1 MSARRALI
9 GVAVAAFLLRLVAL
23 FVHGGPLAAPTGYD
37 DGVYFS
43 SSALWLRGLLPY
55 RDFVLVHP
63 PGILWVFAL
72 TSWLPDPGVAFVA
85 ARVLACI
92 AGGVN
97 ALLIGCIVMR
107 AAGPFGGIVAAALYA
122 IYPDAVTAERS
133 AYLEPFLNL
142 AVLSSMFVRERRPF
156 LSGVL
161 CGAACAIKFWGGIW
175 LIAGLFKRERLRFF
189 AGACLG
195 GLVLVAPIA
204 FPALNEFITQT
215 LRFQLSRPPDGTL
228 DLLTRAREML
238 MSGHLA
244 TSLLALLGLW
254 KTRDRVFAIAMLLT
268 IVGFFASASYWTHYN
283 AHLAVSQCVLAGF
296 AVAAL
301 GMRRSL
307 LIALML
313 IVFDA
318 RTILRTLRP
327 HPSIEM
333 VAAAQTPGPF
343 FAFDPSWSLAA
354 HHLPPASPP
363 VIVDTYA
370 TMLLPQPLI
379 RARLASSNS
388 VLLGWRGI
396 WQLNATDRAWF
407 AAHFECTNPD
417 AGNMCLWKRRA
428 QPRAATIEEQFI
440 RFGDGWYDLEGDP
453 PNTWRW
459 MSRRSVIALPAREG
473 TLHLEFDRPE
483 LLSIELD
490 GREVPGVDI
499 RVDGNAPHTLVITSS
514 RVFVPAR
521 ERRWSRDTRELSVR
535 LTRLTFVVAPLP
547 ASGERVAR
555 SAG

>member
-1 MSARRALI
+1 MSARRALL
-9 GVAVAAFLLRLVAL
+9 GVAFAAFAIRLAAL

-72 TSWLPDPGVAFVA
+72 TSWLPDPGVAFAA

-92 AGGVN
+92 AGGVST
-97 ALLIGCIVMR
+97 LLIGCIVTR
-107 AAGPFGGIVAAALYA
+107 AAGPLGGIAAAALYA
-122 IYPDAVTAERS
+122 LYPDAVTAERS

-142 AVLSSMFVRERRPF
+142 AVLSSMFARERRPF

-175 LIAGLFKRERLRFF
+175 VIAALFKRERLRFL
-189 AGACLG
+189 AGACIA
-195 GLVLVAPIA
+195 GLVLLAPIA

-228 DLLTRAREML
+228 DLLTRAREMFF
-238 MSGHLA
+238 SGHAA
-244 TSLLALLGLW
+244 TSLLALMGIW
-254 KTRDRVFAIAMLLT
+254 KSRDRVFAIAMLLT
-268 IVGFFASASYWTHYN
+268 IAGFFASSSYWVHYN
-283 AHLAVSQCVLAGF
+283 SHLAVSQCVLAGL

-301 GMRRSL
+301 GMRRSMVLAL
-307 LIALML
+307 LLL
-313 IVFDA
+313 VFDA

-327 HPSIEM
+327 HPSAEM
-333 VAAAQTPGPF
+333 VAAAKTPGTF

-354 HHLPPASPP
+354 HHLP
-363 VIVDTYA
+363 VIPDTYA
-370 TMLLPQPLI
+370 TMLLPQPDI

-396 WQLNATDRAWF
+396 WQLSASDRAWF

-428 QPRAATIEEQFI
+428 TPRASSIEDQFI
-440 RFGDGWYDLEGDP
+440 RFGEGWYDLEGDP

-459 MSRRSVIALPAREG
+459 MSRRSLMALPAREG
-473 TLHLEFDRPE
+473 VLHLEFDHPE
-483 LLSIELD
+483 LLTIELD
-490 GREVPGVDI
+490 GRVVRGLDVPVSGD
-499 RVDGNAPHTLVITSS
+499 APHTLTITSA

-535 LTRLTFVVAPLP
+535 LTRFAWRDRA
-547 ASGERVAR
+547 ASTG
-555 SAG
+555 SGSP

>member
-9 GVAVAAFLLRLVAL
+9 GIAAAAFLLRLAAL

-43 SSALWLRGLLPY
+43 SSALFLRGLLPY

-63 PGILWVFAL
+63 PGILWVFAI
-72 TSWLPDPGVAFVA
+72 TSWLPDPGIGFAA

-97 ALLIGCIVMR
+97 ALLIGCIVTR

-175 LIAGLFKRERLRFF
+175 VIAALFKRERLRFL
-189 AGACLG
+189 AGASIAG
-195 GLVLVAPIA
+195 FMLVAPIA
-204 FPALNEFITQT
+204 IPALNEFITQT
-215 LRFQLSRPPDGTL
+215 LRFQFSRPPDGTL
-228 DLLTRAREML
+228 DLLTRAREIFL
-238 MSGHLA
+238 SGHLA

-254 KTRDRVFAIAMLLT
+254 KSRDRVFAIAMLLT
-268 IVGFFASASYWTHYN
+268 IAGFFASSSYWAQYN

-301 GMRRSL
+301 GMRRSVLFALIL
-307 LIALML
+307 L
-313 IVFDA
+313 VFDA

-333 VAAAQTPGPF
+333 LAAVHTPGPF

-354 HHLPPASPP
+354 HHLPPRNAP
-363 VIVDTYA
+363 VIVDSYA
-370 TMLLPQPLI
+370 TMLLPRPVI

-388 VLLGWRGI
+388 VILGWRGI
-396 WQLNATDRAWF
+396 WQLNAADRAWF
-407 AAHFECTNPD
+407 AAHFECVNPD
-417 AGNMCLWKRRA
+417 AGNLCLWRRRKT
-428 QPRAATIEEQFI
+428 PRASSIEEQFI

-453 PNTWRW
+453 PRTWRW
-459 MSRRSVIALPAREG
+459 MSRRGVIALPAREG
-473 TLHLEFDRPE
+473 LLHLEFDRPE
-483 LLSIELD
+483 LVTLEVD
-490 GREVPGVDI
+490 GREVPGLNFYV
-499 RVDGNAPHTLVITSS
+499 RGNSPHTLVITGS

-535 LTRLTFVVAPLP
+535 LTRLVWRDFSP
-547 ASGERVAR
+547 
-555 SAG
+555 